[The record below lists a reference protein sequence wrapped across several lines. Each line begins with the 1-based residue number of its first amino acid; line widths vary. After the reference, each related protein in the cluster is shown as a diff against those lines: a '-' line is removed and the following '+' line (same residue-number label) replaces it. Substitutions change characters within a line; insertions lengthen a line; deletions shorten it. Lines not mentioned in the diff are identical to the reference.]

1 MILITI
7 AVYLLFVIAYVAL
20 PGRRAGRWLLAASIL
35 LPFALLGA
43 AYVDG
48 IREVNRTCAE
58 IRESTAKS
66 LRANGR

>member
-1 MILITI
+1 MILLTI
-7 AVYLLFVIAYVAL
+7 AGYGLFCLAYAAR
-20 PGRRAGRWLLAASIL
+20 PGRRAAGWLLAASIL

-48 IREVNRTCAE
+48 IREVNRKCAD
-58 IRESTAKS
+58 IRESTVKS